1 MTKPW
6 SGIKPKRQ
14 ANAKANPTMAR
25 RIVIIGANASGV
37 EAASAARKKDRTAEI
52 TLVTQEKNAGYSR
65 CGLPFVIGG
74 QIANFKDLIVYPPAY
89 FQMLKLNLR
98 TETKATAI
106 NTKDKTV
113 TIQIK
118 EGTTETLPYDSLVIA
133 TGADSFMPPIKG
145 KEKQG
150 ILSLRGI
157 EDGEKIEA
165 AVRAGAKSAV
175 IMGAGLIG
183 LEVGVGLIERGL
195 KVAVVEMLPQILPQ
209 LLDADMAKLVQQHL
223 EEKGMRILLGKGVE
237 EFLGEDKVTA
247 VKAGDDVIEA
257 DLFISAFGV
266 RANTKLAVEAGI
278 PLGESKAI
286 KTNGRMETD
295 VKDVYAVGDCAE
307 APNIVT
313 HRPMCAQLGTIAV
326 RQGKVAGA
334 NAGGDYSLFSGVL
347 ASAVTRLFEI
357 EAGNTGLTET
367 AAQRNRIEVVTGAIS
382 SKTKADYFPGAKPIK
397 VKLVV
402 EKESQRIIGAQVIG
416 GEEVTQRINCL
427 SFAIQQGMTVREL
440 AKADTAYAPPLCET
454 WEPMVL
460 AAEMVLMKLR

>member
-1 MTKPW
+1 MV
-6 SGIKPKRQ
+6 
-14 ANAKANPTMAR
+14 R
-25 RIVIIGANASGV
+25 RIIVVGANAAGV
-37 EAASAARKKDRTAEI
+37 EAASAARKKDRAAEI
-52 TLVTQEKNAGYSR
+52 TLIMAEKNAGYSR

-74 QIANFKDLIVYPPAY
+74 HIPKFSDLIVYPPAY

-98 TETKATAI
+98 TQTKATAI
-106 NTKDKTV
+106 NTKEKTV
-113 TIQIK
+113 TVQTK
-118 EGTTETLPYDSLVIA
+118 GDTTETLPYDALVLS
-133 TGADSFMPPIKG
+133 TGADAYIPPIKG
-145 KEKQG
+145 REKQG
-150 ILSLRGI
+150 ILSLRTI
-157 EDGEKIEA
+157 EDGEKIDA
-165 AVRAGAKSAV
+165 AVKGGAKSAV

-195 KVAVVEMLPQILPQ
+195 TVTIVEMLPQILPQ
-209 LLDADMAKLVQQHL
+209 LLDADMAKLVQEHL
-223 EEKGMRILLGKGVE
+223 EAKGMRILLNKGVQ
-237 EFLGEDKVTA
+237 EFVGDPRVTA
-247 VKAGDDVIEA
+247 IVAGGEKIEA

-266 RANTKLAVEAGI
+266 RANTKLAAEAGI
-278 PLGESKAI
+278 PLGETRAI

-307 APNIVT
+307 ASNIIT
-313 HRPMCAQLGTIAV
+313 HRPTCAQLGTIAV

-334 NAGGDYSLFSGVL
+334 NAGGDYSLFNGVL

-367 AAQRNRIEVVTGAIS
+367 AAARNRIEVVIGAIT

-397 VKLVV
+397 IKLIV
-402 EKESQRIIGAQVIG
+402 EKESQHIVGGQVIG

-427 SFAIQQGMTVREL
+427 SLAIQQGMTVREL
-440 AKADTAYAPPLCET
+440 AKTDTAYAPPLCET

>member
-1 MTKPW
+1 
-6 SGIKPKRQ
+6 
-14 ANAKANPTMAR
+14 MAR
-25 RIVIIGANASGV
+25 RVLIIGANAAGV

-52 TLVTQEKNAGYSR
+52 TLITQEKTAGYSR

-74 QIANFKDLIVYPPAY
+74 QIAGFKDLVVYPPAY
-89 FQMLKLNLR
+89 FHMLKLNLR
-98 TETKATAI
+98 LETRATAI
-106 NTKDKTV
+106 NVKDKTV
-113 TIQIK
+113 AIQTK
-118 EGTTETLPYDSLVIA
+118 EGATENLAYDSLVIA

-145 KEKQG
+145 NNKKG
-150 ILSLRGI
+150 ILSLRGM
-157 EDGEKIEA
+157 EDGEHIDA
-165 AVRAGAKSAV
+165 AVKAGAKSAV

-183 LEVGVGLIERGL
+183 LELGVGLMERGL
-195 KVAVVEMLPQILPQ
+195 KVTVVEMLPQILPQ
-209 LLDADMAKLVQQHL
+209 FLDADMAKLVQQHL
-223 EEKGMRILLGKGVE
+223 EEKGMLILLNKSVE
-237 EFLGEDKVTA
+237 EFLGTDKVTG
-247 VKAGDDVIEA
+247 VKAGGDIIEA

-286 KTNGRMETD
+286 KTNLRMETD

-307 APNIVT
+307 APNIIT

-357 EAGNTGLTET
+357 EAGNTGLTEKT
-367 AAQRNRIEVVTGAIS
+367 AALNSIEVVVGAIS
-382 SKTKADYFPGAKPIK
+382 SKTKADYYPGAKPIK

-427 SFAIQQGMTVREL
+427 SFAIQKGMTVREL

-460 AAEMVLMKLR
+460 AAELVLMKLR